1 PWVSLNEQ
9 YARCEASPLGERY
22 PLGLVQDSN
31 VTQNNTVRSYKL
43 SCYKLSC
50 FEIILDNSIESVKTC
65 LSIMHSPTP

>member
-1 PWVSLNEQ
+1 MGGAYKFCRETTESAPWVSLNEQ

-43 SCYKLSC
+43 
-50 FEIILDNSIESVKTC
+50 
-65 LSIMHSPTP
+65 